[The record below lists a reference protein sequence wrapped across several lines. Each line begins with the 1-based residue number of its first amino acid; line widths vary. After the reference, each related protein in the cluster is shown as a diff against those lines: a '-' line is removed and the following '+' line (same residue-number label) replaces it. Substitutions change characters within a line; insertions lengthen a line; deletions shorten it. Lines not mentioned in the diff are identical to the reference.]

1 MGAAYLMKIIEILK
15 KRDRT
20 LLEMHIG
27 MLAFGIVCQIAGA
40 FFVQG
45 QGYYAVSLWFG
56 VAFAFAGSIHMART
70 LDRALECGGDAE
82 KLVTRGYLFRYI
94 MIVFVLAVAAVT
106 KAMDPLVVFLGY
118 MSMKVAAYLQP
129 FTHKLCNRLFSET
142 DPVPR
147 AEEEAAAPEEILPKE
162 S

>member
-1 MGAAYLMKIIEILK
+1 MKIIEILK

-20 LLEMHIG
+20 LLEMHMG
-27 MLAFGIVCQIAGA
+27 MLASGIVCQIAGA
-40 FFVQG
+40 FFAQG
-45 QGYYAVSLWFG
+45 QGRYAVSLWFG
-56 VAFAFAGSIHMART
+56 VAFAYAGSIHMAHT
-70 LDRALECGGDAE
+70 LDRALSCGQDAA
-82 KLVTRGYLFRYI
+82 KLVTRGYLFRYL
-94 MIVFVLAVAAVT
+94 MVVFVLAVAALT

-142 DPVPR
+142 DPVPQ
-147 AEEEAAAPEEILPKE
+147 AVEETAAPEGNLPKE